1 MQKFCFLVMFSNSQ
15 VWCVVNVIFLQV
27 HGERLNPLCEQ
38 RAHQRLG
45 TANAP
50 RWQQLRAWQQRLW
63 ELRTG
68 ISLDT
73 HGLSSIFFFFFYTGK
88 LEKAVL
94 AKHSDKYTLKA
105 TFPVWI
111 HKQCL
116 LLLKMSFFLNSRRV
130 LIITTQQRSTV
141 LPCSLTLKALRIMV
155 RLNLMFLHT

>member
-1 MQKFCFLVMFSNSQ
+1 MFSNSL
-15 VWCVVNVIFLQV
+15 VWCVVNVMFLQV

-38 RAHQRLG
+38 RAYQRLG

-50 RWQQLRAWQQRLW
+50 RRQQLRAWQQRLW

-73 HGLSSIFFFFFYTGK
+73 HTLQPFLFFFFYTGK
-88 LEKAVL
+88 LEKVVL
-94 AKHSDKYTLKA
+94 EKHSDTNTWKQHFLSCIGKHHT
-105 TFPVWI
+105 WI

-116 LLLKMSFFLNSRRV
+116 FLLKMSFFLNSRRV
-130 LIITTQQRSTV
+130 LIITTQLRSTV